1 MKLHTMICSL
11 LALTAA
17 ACAPSGDSQQPFV
30 TIRDGHFCRGAEP
43 YAFVGANFWYGAILG
58 SQGEGGNRERLLREL
73 DLLKETGID
82 NLRILVGADGPAGTP
97 SKVEPTL
104 QTAPGVYNEELLDG
118 LDFLLA
124 EMGKRGMYAVLYL
137 NNSWEWSGGY
147 SQYLEWA
154 GCGKA
159 PLPSVDG
166 WETFRDYVARYA
178 DNEEA
183 HRLFANH
190 IRFILSRTNAYTGR
204 RYVDDP
210 AIMSWQI
217 GNEPRAFSD
226 AAKEGYAR
234 WMKEAAALIRSLD
247 PNHLIST
254 GSEGKYGCEVDL
266 SLYEA
271 VHADPNIDYLTI
283 HIWPYNWGWIQ
294 KEDVGARL
302 DEAIANTR
310 AYIDEHVAV
319 AERLGK
325 PIVLEEFGFP
335 RDRFRFD
342 KAATTRS
349 RDRYYEAVFAAIHEQ
364 MLRGGAF
371 AGCNFWAWGG
381 LAELAD
387 DHIYWQRGDDYTGDP
402 AQEQQGLNSV
412 FASDS
417 TTLGIIARYAAMLR
431 KIH

>member
-1 MKLHTMICSL
+1 M
-11 LALTAA
+11 AA
-17 ACAPSGDSQQPFV
+17 AAVACAPTAEQQPSV
-30 TIRDGHFCRGAEP
+30 TMRDGRFFIGEEP
-43 YAFVGANFWYGAILG
+43 YAYVGTNFWYGAILG
-58 SQGEGGNRERLLREL
+58 SKGEGGNRERLLHEL
-73 DLLKETGID
+73 DFLKEAGID
-82 NLRILVGADGPAGTP
+82 NLRILVGADGEAGVP

-124 EMGKRGMYAVLYL
+124 EMGKRGMYAILYL

-147 SQYLEWA
+147 SQYLEWV

-159 PLPSVDG
+159 PIPAIDG

-183 HRLFANH
+183 HRLFADH
-190 IRFILSRTNAYTGR
+190 VRFIVSRTNAYTGR
-204 RYVDDP
+204 KYIDDP

-217 GNEPRAFSD
+217 GNEPRAFSE
-226 AAKEGYAR
+226 AAKPGYTK
-234 WMKEAAALIRSLD
+234 WMREVAALIRSLD

-266 SLYEA
+266 ALYET

-294 KEDVGARL
+294 KEDVGANL
-302 DEAIANTR
+302 DTAITNTR
-310 AYIDEHVAV
+310 AYIDEHLAV

-335 RDRFRFD
+335 RDGFRFD
-342 KAATTRS
+342 KASTTQC
-349 RDRYYEAVFAAIHEQ
+349 RDRYYEAVFSCIHEN

-371 AGCNFWAWGG
+371 SGCNFWAWGG
-381 LAELAD
+381 LAELSD

-412 FASDS
+412 FATDS
-417 TTLGIIARYAAMLR
+417 TTLAVVARYAALLR
-431 KIH
+431 EH

>member
-271 VHADPNIDYLTI
+271 VHADPDIDYLTI

-335 RDRFRFD
+335 RDGFRFD